1 MSENIA
7 HRPDPLFALP
17 AATVPAAPHSIR
29 LEEPAPIRTASGLRP
44 RVGTVLGT
52 VVSAGAVATMVT
64 GFVAV
69 GTVATVSG
77 LVSAVRLGP

>member
-1 MSENIA
+1 M
-7 HRPDPLFALP
+7 
-17 AATVPAAPHSIR
+17 
-29 LEEPAPIRTASGLRP
+29 
-44 RVGTVLGT
+44 GTVLGT